1 MKMYYRNRTAIVW
14 SLVFPLIIMLT
25 FGLFNFE
32 KYNAPKLGINDL
44 SQNKISD
51 LMIESL
57 VKYQE
62 NNILKINFG
71 NEKQLSK
78 QLKDGKIDAYLN
90 IPKNFGNIDEKS
102 KVKVFF
108 DDNNPEERSAIE
120 IILQKSITEIFN
132 ETSNI
137 PNNYKIESR
146 FEINKVNIVTESQGF
161 KGFLVPGIAAMA
173 IMQTG
178 LFSVVFTL
186 IKFQSES

>member
-71 NEKQLSK
+71 NEKQC
-78 QLKDGKIDAYLN
+78 
-90 IPKNFGNIDEKS
+90 
-102 KVKVFF
+102 
-108 DDNNPEERSAIE
+108 
-120 IILQKSITEIFN
+120 
-132 ETSNI
+132 
-137 PNNYKIESR
+137 
-146 FEINKVNIVTESQGF
+146 
-161 KGFLVPGIAAMA
+161 
-173 IMQTG
+173 
-178 LFSVVFTL
+178 
-186 IKFQSES
+186 